1 MNSKIPEVVV
11 AGLVCLDVIPSIQEG
26 KLLKHFFLPGKLIEV
41 GAATIATGGAVANTG
56 VALHRLGISTSLM
69 GKVGNDEFGRI
80 LLDSLKR
87 VDPRLTETMIVAEG
101 QHTSYSIVLSIP
113 GVDRIF
119 LHCPGAND
127 TFVVEDIKTEQV
139 ERAKLFHF
147 GYPPQMKR
155 IREGNG
161 HHLAQLMEKVKALGV
176 ATSLD
181 MAMPDPDAES
191 GNIDWVGFLCK
202 ALPHVDIFLPSLEE
216 TLFMLKR
223 SYYDELQLRAGQD
236 GMLSLVGE
244 EVIGELAEELLGMGC
259 GMVVI
264 KLGESGL
271 YLQTGSKKRLLEIGA
286 GLIGDVESW
295 SERQLWA
302 PCFETNVK
310 GTTGAGDC
318 TIAGFLAGLLKG
330 LSPKSAMN
338 HAVAVGAFCVEAIDA
353 TSGVVPWEQV
363 SVRVRERGDRLPLRQ
378 APACWE
384 WQEAATVWV
393 GPKDRSRV

>member
-1 MNSKIPEVVV
+1 MTPNIPEVVV

-26 KLLKHFFLPGKLIEV
+26 KLLKQFFLPGKLIEV

-80 LLDSLKR
+80 LLDSLKG
-87 VDPRLTETMIVAEG
+87 VDSRLAESMIVAEG

-127 TFVVEDIKTEQV
+127 TFTVEDIKTEQV

-155 IREGNG
+155 IREREG
-161 HHLAQLMEKVKALGV
+161 HNLAKLMEKVKGLGV

-191 GNIDWVGFLCK
+191 GRIDWVGVLCK
-202 ALPHVDIFLPSLEE
+202 TLPHVDIFLPSLEE
-216 TLFMLKR
+216 ILFMLKR
-223 SYYDELQLRAGQD
+223 PYYDELQLRAGQD
-236 GMLSLVGE
+236 GMLSLFGE

-286 GLIGDVESW
+286 GLIDDVESW
-295 SERQLWA
+295 SDRQLWA
-302 PCFETNVK
+302 PCFETDVK

-330 LSPKSAMN
+330 LSPESAMN

-363 SVRVRERGDRLPLRQ
+363 SIRVQEKGDRLPLRQ
-378 APACWE
+378 NPACWV

>member
-1 MNSKIPEVVV
+1 MTPNIPEVVV

-26 KLLKHFFLPGKLIEV
+26 KLLKQFFLPGKLIEV

-87 VDPRLTETMIVAEG
+87 VDPRLAETMIVEEG

-127 TFVVEDIKTEQV
+127 TFAVEDIKTEQV

-155 IREGNG
+155 IREREG
-161 HHLAQLMEKVKALGV
+161 HNLAQLMERVKGLGV

-191 GNIDWVGFLCK
+191 GSIDWVGVLRK
-202 ALPHVDIFLPSLEE
+202 TLPHVDIFLPSLEE
-216 TLFMLKR
+216 ILFMLKR
-223 SYYDELQLRAGQD
+223 PFYDELQLRTGQD

-384 WQEAATVWV
+384 WQEAATVWI

>member
-1 MNSKIPEVVV
+1 
-11 AGLVCLDVIPSIQEG
+11 
-26 KLLKHFFLPGKLIEV
+26 
-41 GAATIATGGAVANTG
+41 
-56 VALHRLGISTSLM
+56 M

-80 LLDSLKR
+80 LLDSLKG
-87 VDPRLTETMIVAEG
+87 VDSRLAESMIVAEG

-127 TFVVEDIKTEQV
+127 TFTVVDIKTEQV

-155 IREGNG
+155 IREREG
-161 HHLAQLMEKVKALGV
+161 HNLAKLMEKVKGLGV

-191 GNIDWVGFLCK
+191 GRIDWVGVLRK
-202 ALPHVDIFLPSLEE
+202 TLPHVDIFLPSLEE
-216 TLFMLKR
+216 ILFMLKR
-223 SYYDELQLRAGQD
+223 PYYDELQLRAGQD

-384 WQEAATVWV
+384 WQEEATVWI
-393 GPKDRSRV
+393 GPKDRSLV

>member
-1 MNSKIPEVVV
+1 MTPNIPEVVV

-26 KLLKHFFLPGKLIEV
+26 KLLKQFFLPGKLIEV

-80 LLDSLKR
+80 LLDSLKG
-87 VDPRLTETMIVAEG
+87 VDPRLAESMIVAEG

-127 TFVVEDIKTEQV
+127 TFTVEDIKTEQV

-155 IREGNG
+155 IREREG
-161 HHLAQLMEKVKALGV
+161 HNLARLMEKVKGLGA

-191 GNIDWVGFLCK
+191 GGIDWVGVLRK
-202 ALPHVDIFLPSLEE
+202 TLPHVDIFLPSLEE
-216 TLFMLKR
+216 ILFMLKR
-223 SYYDELQLRAGQD
+223 PYYDELQLRAGQD

-286 GLIGDVESW
+286 GLIGDVERW

-384 WQEAATVWV
+384 WQEAATVWI